1 MSYGQNL
8 RNKGLMRFA
17 RDLLY
22 AANALAIMCSF
33 YVVRKV
39 RCHKVELWKTFK
51 ARTPLFLSL
60 FPS

>member
-1 MSYGQNL
+1 
-8 RNKGLMRFA
+8 MRFA

-22 AANALAIMCSF
+22 AANALAIICSF